1 VNEPETERELVGIG
15 ATPLSGVGTASW
27 YRPDADLELPDPN
40 DESESDHD
48 SGAERERFETARER
62 ARENLAA
69 ERDRARERVGEGEAE
84 IFDAHIQFL
93 GDPQIESGVSEE
105 IEGGYGA
112 EHAVQRAFEDPI
124 AQFEGMDGRMAERAD
139 DLRDVRDRL
148 LRVLLD
154 RERTDLGSL
163 PEGTVLLAD
172 RLTPSD
178 TVQLDPKQV
187 RGFVTATGGRTSHAA
202 IFARSLAIPAVVGV
216 GDALAGIEAGE
227 EIAVDG
233 EEGRIIVS
241 PGAETREQM
250 EGSENVDIRS
260 EPVSTADGKEVE
272 IAANVGRPTE
282 IEGAIDRGADGIG
295 LYRTEFLFLD
305 RDAPPNEDEQRETYA
320 EALDAF
326 PEGRVVVRTLDV
338 GGDKPIPYLDLPD
351 EENPFLGERGIRR
364 SLDPDAELFEIQL
377 RALCRAAGEGEGELC
392 VMVPLA
398 AAIEEFEE
406 ARERFE
412 AVLAD
417 LDREDIEHARPAFG
431 VMIETPAA
439 ALMAEELAERA
450 DFLSIGTNDLTQY
463 VMAADR
469 GNERVAGLHDPRYPA
484 VLRAIRSTV
493 EGARGTDAWVGM
505 CGEMAGD
512 PALTEL
518 LVGLGLDELSTSAVT
533 IPEVKAEVE
542 GIDRERANELAER
555 ALGATT
561 RAEVSDITTPSEM
574 QNT

>member
-62 ARENLAA
+62 AREDLAA

-542 GIDRERANELAER
+542 GLDRERANELAER

>member
-62 ARENLAA
+62 AREDLAA

-417 LDREDIEHARPAFG
+417 LDREDIEHARPTFG

-542 GIDRERANELAER
+542 GLDRERANELAER